1 MKMILRSPTYYDS
14 PHPGVSDAAPSAL
27 CRACAR
33 DDQAHPE
40 QCLEQA
46 WVSAEEV
53 PLRTA
58 VLCVVRPAQE
68 NDMQEVSVFTD
79 GRA

>member
-1 MKMILRSPTYYDS
+1 MILRSPTYYDS

-53 PLRTA
+53 PL
-58 VLCVVRPAQE
+58 VRPAQE